1 MAKILRGTVA
11 VGRIPQG
18 NGFKV
23 RPVVVIQNDVNNARL
38 TNVIAAMLTSNTR
51 LARQEATQVLVEL
64 TIPANKVTGLLQTS
78 AVKCENL
85 YTIPI
90 TELRAIGS
98 MPPLVM
104 QQVDEALKVSLD
116 LK

>member
-11 VGRIPQG
+11 VGRILQG

-23 RPVVVIQNDVNNARL
+23 RPVVVIQNDLNNVRL

-51 LARQEATQVLVEL
+51 LASQEATQVLIDM
-64 TIPANKVTGLLQTS
+64 TIAANKVTGLLQTS
-78 AVKCENL
+78 TVKCENI

-98 MPPLVM
+98 MPSSLM
-104 QQVDEALKVSLD
+104 QKVDTALKSRLI
-116 LK
+116 